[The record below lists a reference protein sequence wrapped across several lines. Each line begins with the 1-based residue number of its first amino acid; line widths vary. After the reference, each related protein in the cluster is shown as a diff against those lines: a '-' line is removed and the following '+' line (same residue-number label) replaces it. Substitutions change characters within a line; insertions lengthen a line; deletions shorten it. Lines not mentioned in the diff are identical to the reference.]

1 MLRHLALIDGLAIG
15 GGAYPFLDLEAPS
28 LISSKIF
35 QFFENYHLL
44 TEYMIDVSNI
54 YISLYHDKR
63 I

>member
-15 GGAYPFLDLEAPS
+15 GGAYPIWILETPA

-54 YISLYHDKR
+54 YISLQ
-63 I
+63 